1 MKDVAARA
9 GVSVRTVSNVVN
21 DFPMVAPETRRRVQQ
36 ALEELRY
43 RPNAAARQLR
53 AGRSGLI
60 GLVIPE
66 IDSPYFGELAS
77 LLVQTAQEHAWTLL
91 VDQSNGDPERERRL
105 LEGMSGQIIDGLI
118 MSPWGLSP
126 TDLRRSADAVPLVL
140 LGEQD
145 AAGLI
150 DHVSV
155 DSVLAA
161 TEATA
166 HLIGLGRRRIAAIG
180 VQPHLSNGTAEQRLT
195 GYRQALRA
203 ARVAP
208 DPALE
213 VPVTALHRAEGARAM
228 RRLLDGG
235 HAPDAV
241 FCFSDQ
247 LALGALR
254 AALDYGLSVPRDLAV
269 CGFDDIEDG
278 RYATPSLT
286 TVAPDK
292 AEIARQALACLAD
305 RLKAGRPALGAADP
319 GDAEAAAGAG
329 DAPPP
334 ARRIVAAHRLV
345 VRESTAGRSR
355 RSTGTDRA
363 V

>member
-1 MKDVAARA
+1 MGASLKDVAMRA

-21 DFPMVAPETRRRVQQ
+21 DFPQVAPETRRRVQQ
-36 ALEELRY
+36 ALEELQY
-43 RPNAAARQLR
+43 RPNAAARLLR
-53 AGRSGLI
+53 AGRSGLV

-77 LLVQTAQEHAWTLL
+77 LLVQAAQQYGWTLL
-91 VDQSNGDPERERRL
+91 VDQTNGDPDRERL
-105 LEGMSGQIIDGLI
+105 LLDGLPGQIVDGLV
-118 MSPWGLSP
+118 MSPWALSP
-126 TDLRRSADAVPLVL
+126 AELRRRADAVPLVL

-155 DSVLAA
+155 DSVAA
-161 TEATA
+161 AAEATD

-180 VQPHLSNGTAEQRLT
+180 VQPHLANGTAQQRIA
-195 GYRQALRA
+195 GYRQALGA
-203 ARVAP
+203 AGIAC

-213 VPVTALHRAEGARAM
+213 MPVTALHRADGARAM
-228 RRLLDGG
+228 RELLEGG

-254 AALDYGLSVPRDLAV
+254 AALDHGLAVPRDLAV

-292 AEIARQALACLAD
+292 TGIAERALACLAD
-305 RLKAGRPALGAADP
+305 RLKRP
-319 GDAEAAAGAG
+319 AAGAG
-329 DAPPP
+329 RRPDPAAPSGDTPPP
-334 ARRIVAAHRLV
+334 ARKIVAAHRLV
-345 VRESTAGRSR
+345 VRESTAGRR
-355 RSTGTDRA
+355 G
-363 V
+363 

>member
-1 MKDVAARA
+1 MGASLKDVAARA

-21 DFPMVAPETRRRVQQ
+21 DFPLVAPETRRRVRQ
-36 ALEELRY
+36 ALEELQY

-77 LLVQTAQEHAWTLL
+77 LLVQEAQEHSWTLL
-91 VDQSNGDPERERRL
+91 VDQTDGDPDRERRL
-105 LEGMSGQIIDGLI
+105 LDDMQGQIVDGLI
-118 MSPWGLSP
+118 MSPWSLSP
-126 TDLRRSADAVPLVL
+126 ADLRRRADAVPLVL

-155 DSVLAA
+155 DSVAA
-161 TEATA
+161 AADATR
-166 HLIGLGRRRIAAIG
+166 HLIELGRRRIAAVG
-180 VQPHLSNGTAEQRLT
+180 VQPHLANGTAEQRVT
-195 GYRQALRA
+195 GYRQALDA
-203 ARVAP
+203 AGIPR

-213 VPVTALHRAEGARAM
+213 VPVTALHRADGARAM
-228 RRLLDGG
+228 RWLLEEG

-254 AALDYGLSVPRDLAV
+254 EALEHGLAVPGDLAV

-286 TVAPDK
+286 TIAPDK
-292 AEIARQALACLAD
+292 PEIARQALSCLAD
-305 RLKAGRPALGAADP
+305 RLRRPARGAAP
-319 GDAEAAAGAG
+319 EE
-329 DAPPP
+329 PRP

-345 VRESTAGRSR
+345 VRESTAGR
-355 RSTGTDRA
+355 RA
-363 V
+363 ATRA